1 MRLARQVRT
10 AVKFFAVVAR
20 ALFDRN
26 QGTRWLQRWTREGL
40 RALRID
46 VEAFGPTPAQGVLV
60 SNHLSY
66 IGDAEVGS
74 KVNIGAGTIVCNYD
88 GANKHRTVIEDDVKS
103 RALDEM
109 RQLAP
114 NVLVVDVSEEKNIRA
129 RGLITRSMDGAKADA
144 KLSMPVPTD
153 ALVAAVHD
161 VLAKALRP
169 GMSTR

>member
-1 MRLARQVRT
+1 MAS
-10 AVKFFAVVAR
+10 
-20 ALFDRN
+20 
-26 QGTRWLQRWTREGL
+26 
-40 RALRID
+40 
-46 VEAFGPTPAQGVLV
+46 VLV
-60 SNHLSY
+60 IEDEQPLTRIITWALIEAGY
-66 IGDAEVGS
+66 EVAAVAETGSAIAKVGAWQPD
-74 KVNIGAGTIVCNYD
+74 VIVFN
-88 GANKHRTVIEDDVKS
+88 TVIEDDVKS